1 MSKSLHILVVEDS
14 QDDTE
19 LLMNEVQRGG
29 YEPTYVR
36 VETAESMQ
44 AALNQ
49 QAWDVIISDYSMPH
63 FSGLHALAV
72 LQESDHDLP
81 FIIVSGVIGEEQAVA
96 AMRAG
101 AHDYLMKDNLA
112 RLVPVLE
119 RELREAEVRRKQRQ
133 ATAELKRLQQERER
147 HSLEQISRQPQ
158 TAATAQ
164 RFGSRPLQQ
173 VSPAHFDN
181 LSERYSALIDMALEQ
196 RAYKV
201 TYSLS
206 DELRA
211 LAEEMGAIHV
221 SPRDVVEIHNAS
233 LRQKRHGLTEAKADA
248 YIEEGRLLLL
258 ELMGYLVAHYRNYAL
273 GTQDNSALVED

>member
-1 MSKSLHILVVEDS
+1 MNKLLHILVVEDS

-19 LLMNEVQRGG
+19 LLMNEVRRGG
-29 YEPTYVR
+29 YVPLYER

-44 AALNQ
+44 TTLNQ
-49 QAWDVIISDYSMPH
+49 QAWDIIISDYRMPH
-63 FSGLHALAV
+63 FSGIDALAV
-72 LQESDHDLP
+72 LQESDYDLP

-101 AHDYLMKDNLA
+101 AHDYLMKDNLI
-112 RLVPVLE
+112 RLVPVIE
-119 RELREAEVRRKQRQ
+119 RERREAEVRREQRQ
-133 ATAELKRLQQERER
+133 AQAELKRLQRERER

-158 TAATAQ
+158 TAVTAQ
-164 RFGSRPLQQ
+164 KFGSQPLQQ

-181 LSERYSALIDMALEQ
+181 LRERYSALIDMALEQ

-206 DELRA
+206 DKLRG
-211 LAEEMGAIHV
+211 LAEEMGAIRV

-248 YIEEGRLLLL
+248 YIEEGRLMLL

-273 GTQDNSALVED
+273 GVHDNSDLVEG